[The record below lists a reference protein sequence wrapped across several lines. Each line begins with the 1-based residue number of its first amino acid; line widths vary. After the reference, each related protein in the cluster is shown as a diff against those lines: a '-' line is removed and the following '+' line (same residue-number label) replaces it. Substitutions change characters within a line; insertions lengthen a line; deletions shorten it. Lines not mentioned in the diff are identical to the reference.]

1 MKLEPIMITLEG
13 EPRAVEPGMPLSS
26 LLEGK
31 TNADG
36 VLVVAAIVD
45 NEIRE
50 LNWEIREPC
59 TVRFVDLRSE
69 DGIRI
74 YQRSLKFLLLKAL
87 HDCYPDRD
95 VAIRHSVS
103 KGIFFDVLG
112 PSLSQQDIAVLGNRM
127 RELADRDIPFR
138 KVTVSL
144 EEARLVF
151 RDAGRMDRLR
161 AIQNREKDYVSI
173 YLFEDVEDYFYGYMV
188 PSSGYLQLFEVEAH
202 EGGIVL
208 VLPKKEHPDRL
219 PQGHIPAKLFNVFAE
234 YTNWIQILGV
244 DDIGHL
250 NERVRTAQIDD
261 FIRIAEALHE
271 KRIAQIADQI
281 HQNKD
286 RIRIVLIAGPSSSGK
301 TTFAQRLS
309 VQLQVNGIV
318 PVNLSVDDYFVDQR
332 YTPRDPDGKPDF
344 EALECVD
351 LPLFNKDVQTLIAGG
366 RIDMPTF
373 HFASGRRIHT
383 GKQLSLSPGQVL
395 VVEGI
400 HGLNPRLTADIP
412 DENKFRIYIS
422 AITSM
427 QIDRHNRIP
436 TTDLR
441 LIRRMVRDHR
451 TRGTN
456 APRTLDMWPSVRRGE
471 ERNIFPYQEQ
481 ADAMFNSSLIYE
493 LGVLKAHALPLL
505 QDITRER
512 PEYAEARRLIEFL
525 SYFEPIS
532 TDEVPRTSILREFI
546 GGSSFHA

>member
-1 MKLEPIMITLEG
+1 MKQAPVMVRVEDREQ
-13 EPRAVEPGMPLSS
+13 AVAPGTPLSA
-26 LLEGK
+26 LLDGK
-31 TNADG
+31 TNAGG

-50 LNWEIREPC
+50 LTWEVREPC
-59 TVRFVDLRSE
+59 TVRFVDLGTE
-69 DGIRI
+69 DGMRI
-74 YQRSLKFLLLKAL
+74 YQRSLKFLLIKAL
-87 HDCYPDRD
+87 HDCHPDRD

-112 PSLSQQDIAVLGNRM
+112 PALGEDEIRVLGDRM
-127 RELADRDIPFR
+127 RELVDKDIPFR

-161 AIQNREKDYVSI
+161 AIQNREKDYVSL

-188 PSSGYLQLFEVEAH
+188 PSSGYLTLFEVEAH

-208 VLPKKEHPDRL
+208 VMPKKEHPTRL
-219 PQGHIPAKLFNVFAE
+219 PEGSVPQKLFNVFAE
-234 YTNWIQILGV
+234 YTQWIQILGV

-250 NERVRTAQIDD
+250 NERVRTNQIND

-281 HQNKD
+281 HQH
-286 RIRIVLIAGPSSSGK
+286 RERVRVILIAGPSSSGK

-309 VQLQVNGIV
+309 VQLRVNGIV

-332 YTPRDPDGKPDF
+332 NTPLGPDGKPDF

-351 LPLFNKDVQTLIAGG
+351 LPLFNRDLQTLIAGG
-366 RIDMPTF
+366 SIDMPSF
-373 HFASGRRIHT
+373 HFASGRRVYQ
-383 GKQLSLSPGQVL
+383 GRQLRLSPGQVL

-400 HGLNPRLTADIP
+400 HGLNPRLTADIAE
-412 DENKFRIYIS
+412 ENKFRIYTS

-441 LIRRMVRDHR
+441 LVRRMVRDHR
-451 TRGTN
+451 TRGTD
-456 APRTLDMWPSVRRGE
+456 APKTLDMWPSVRRGE
-471 ERNIFPYQEQ
+471 ERNIFPFQEQ

-505 QDITRER
+505 QAITREQ

-525 SYFEPIS
+525 SYFEPIDP
-532 TDEVPRTSILREFI
+532 TEIPRTSILREFI
-546 GGSSFHA
+546 GGSSFHD